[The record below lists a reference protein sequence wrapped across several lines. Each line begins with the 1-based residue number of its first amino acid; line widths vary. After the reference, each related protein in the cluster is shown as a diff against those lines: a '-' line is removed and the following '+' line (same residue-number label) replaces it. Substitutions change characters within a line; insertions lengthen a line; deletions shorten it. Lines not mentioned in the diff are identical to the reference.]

1 MALKQKD
8 QGYNFKA
15 HDSRKQ
21 IMDFF
26 GSDSFNDQVE
36 DADLFWPHFPLWLP
50 QKNPKGQFKSQ

>member
-1 MALKQKD
+1 MIICFWEQEHKVSTMALKQKD

-26 GSDSFNDQVE
+26 GSDSFND
-36 DADLFWPHFPLWLP
+36 
-50 QKNPKGQFKSQ
+50 